1 MREEKEIQYITRCPI
16 CGEPIYPVPADHE
29 GHGHLIHLTV
39 QERIENIEQRVA
51 QLEDKVK

>member
-1 MREEKEIQYITRCPI
+1 MSEEKEIQYITRCPI

-39 QERIENIEQRVA
+39 QERIEDIEQRVT